1 MTHWGS
7 SERKSC
13 KAGAR
18 SCCVVN
24 PWDQVAVQFWIIQSL
39 NGVAYGMLLFLL
51 SAGLSLILGMMKIAN
66 LAHGA
71 FYLQPSKS
79 LETTQATQIHSG
91 GRS

>member
-1 MTHWGS
+1 
-7 SERKSC
+7 
-13 KAGAR
+13 
-18 SCCVVN
+18 
-24 PWDQVAVQFWIIQSL
+24 VAVQFWIIQSL

-79 LETTQATQIHSG
+79 LETTQATQIYSG